1 MLKPEHFEV
10 ANAVGAGLSQVSGT
24 VDQVVNMA
32 DTSREEAL
40 KKGEQLAVAKAIENG
55 AQPDTVVIVEKI
67 DVKLSYLKGNAT
79 RIRVKAVGDLVLT
92 EESEHTVQN
101 PFSGLTN
108 KKNSKDN
115 LGAYAVFSDAKKS
128 AGQHNEI
135 KETKPEPKLEP
146 VKDSELRRPFV
157 EQSTG
162 DWLVSEFDLE
172 CIATGAGILGC
183 GGGGSPY
190 LGLIGAICTLKAGK
204 EIRVIHPDK

>member
-10 ANAVGAGLSQVSGT
+10 ANAVGAALSQVSGT

-32 DTSREEAL
+32 DTNREEAL
-40 KKGEQLAVAKAIENG
+40 RNGEQLAVARAIQNG
-55 AQPDTVVIVEKI
+55 AQPDTVAIVEKT

-79 RIRVKAVGDLVLT
+79 RILVKAVGDLILT
-92 EESEHTVQN
+92 EESEHTVEN
-101 PFSGLTN
+101 PLSGLT
-108 KKNSKDN
+108 KSSKDS
-115 LGAYAVFSDAKKS
+115 LASAVFSDVIKPS
-128 AGQHNEI
+128 ADQQNQI
-135 KETKPEPKLEP
+135 KKETKSEPKLES
-146 VKDSELRRPFV
+146 VEELRRPFV

-190 LGLIGAICTLKAGK
+190 LGLIGSLCTLKSGK
-204 EIRVIHPDK
+204 KIRVIHPDK